1 MPYIAGRHL
10 QLVVMPRVELA
21 DTISQRHLG
30 ARLGRATREE
40 HELADLAMDVRD
52 VIASLPPELCEL
64 AERLKTDSLSQIAR
78 GTGHLPVRC
87 IYRSVIMVVLGD
99 TCSGKCKGQCTEE
112 WRINKWTF
120 GYCTICCKRW
130 DYQARYGERFSGNKG
145 LRLLKLK

>member
-1 MPYIAGRHL
+1 
-10 QLVVMPRVELA
+10 MPRVELA

-78 GTGHLPVRC
+78 GTGHLPRVADGIRTRNPFRGTTSPVWFPSGRAEAR
-87 IYRSVIMVVLGD
+87 IRPRNAQLG
-99 TCSGKCKGQCTEE
+99 
-112 WRINKWTF
+112 
-120 GYCTICCKRW
+120 
-130 DYQARYGERFSGNKG
+130 
-145 LRLLKLK
+145 KLAL